1 MLAAA
6 VRAHPAIERALSLLH
21 GDVSAVGGVVRDAAL
36 GRPPGDEADL
46 VVEGDALALAE
57 ELARGL
63 GVRAT
68 VHERFGT
75 ASIELPHGGRIDLA
89 GARRER
95 YPAPG
100 ALPIVEPGPL
110 AEDLARRDFTV
121 NAMALRLAGRA
132 AGELVDPLGGLED
145 LDARLLRA
153 LRQDAFTEDPSR
165 IVRAAR
171 YAARLGLALAPE
183 TELAV
188 RRAAPALDPGSARV
202 GEELR
207 RLLEEPDAAAAAGLL
222 RAWGVP
228 WIADE
233 PVAERLVALDA
244 ALAREGAPA
253 LPGWPLR
260 LGAVVAPARLGDVA
274 LPGWAVALA
283 RELAAGPDL
292 AARAERLSRPSEI
305 DGLARIAPPATA
317 VGAVTAGSEAV
328 ARWWERWRDVQPAVR
343 GADLVAAG
351 VRPGPAVGRAL
362 AAVRAALLDGEVG
375 GRLEQLALALETA
388 GERT

>member
-1 MLAAA
+1 M
-6 VRAHPAIERALSLLH
+6 
-21 GDVSAVGGVVRDAAL
+21 SAVGGVVRDAAL
-36 GRPPGDEADL
+36 GLPAGDEADL
-46 VVEGDALALAE
+46 VVEGDATALAGD
-57 ELARGL
+57 LARGL
-63 GVRAT
+63 GARAA

-100 ALPIVEPGPL
+100 ALPVVEPGTL

-121 NAMALRLAGRA
+121 NAIALRLAGA
-132 AGELVDPLGGLED
+132 GAGELVDPLGGMAD

-153 LRQDAFTEDPSR
+153 LRPDAFTEDPSR

-171 YAARLGLALAPE
+171 YAARLGFALAPE
-183 TELAV
+183 TEIAL

-207 RLLEEPDAAAAAGLL
+207 RLLEEPDPAAAAALL

-228 WIADE
+228 WIADA
-233 PVAERLVALDA
+233 PLAERLDKLAA
-244 ALAREGAPA
+244 ALERPGAPA

-260 LGAVVAPARLGDVA
+260 MGALVAPDRLGEVA

-283 RELAAGPDL
+283 REVAAGADL
-292 AARAERLSRPSEI
+292 AVRSGRLSRPSEI
-305 DGLARIAPPATA
+305 DALARTVPPATA
-317 VGAVTAGSEAV
+317 VGAVAAGGEPV
-328 ARWWERWRDVQPAVR
+328 ARWWEHWRDVQPAVR

-375 GRLEQLALALETA
+375 GRLEQLALALEVA
-388 GERT
+388 GERV